1 MGQNLELIFPYGIGA
16 SQPSQAPSGVTN
28 PRAAMDHIIQF
39 MNQIVLKN
47 IPLNKEQLCTLIF
60 KIFKP
65 FNDQGTALIQPYKKI
80 QAFELISK
88 MEQQTSRLINTSYID
103 ELQDIYRDYF
113 EFLKK
118 EIV

>member
-1 MGQNLELIFPYGIGA
+1 MA
-16 SQPSQAPSGVTN
+16 SFDILHKRFVEGDWGSDLKQRPKT